1 VEVDG
6 VRILIDCGPDFRGQ
20 MLRVPDF
27 RAIDAVLITH
37 IHYDHVGG
45 IDDLRPFCTFRDIPV
60 YAEDYTGDLL
70 KQMFPY
76 CFAEHLYPGA
86 PRIQV
91 HAVRPGDPFR
101 VSNRQGREVEV
112 TPFRVMH
119 GKLPILGYRIG
130 SMAWITD
137 MLTMPAESYPY
148 LTQLD
153 TLVINAL
160 RPEPHPTHQSIAEAL
175 EQVRRI
181 QPREAYFVH
190 MSHHAGLHRDLAP
203 VLPAHVHL
211 AYDGLVLGE

>member
-91 HAVRPGDPFR
+91 HAVRPGEPFR

-137 MLTMPAESYPY
+137 MLTMPAESYPH

-203 VLPAHVHL
+203 ALPAHVHL